1 MCQSDDTDTI
11 KQWDIYI
18 LLDLYYNGAPVPIIT
33 QLLSVLVNS
42 YHHAGIPSSCLFQ
55 QLNLTDELTGL
66 IVYFW

>member
-1 MCQSDDTDTI
+1 MCQSDDIVSI

-18 LLDLYYNGAPVPIIT
+18 LLDLYYNGAPEPIIT

-42 YHHAGIPSSCLFQ
+42 YHHAGIRSSWLFQ

-66 IVYFW
+66 IL